1 MKYPFIL
8 RPLGSGAVELRFPD
22 LVGARAVFP
31 SERTGS
37 NHAIAVLLDWIRE
50 RQLNRRRV
58 PLPGAVAPEQMHVA
72 LPQDLVETIVQHNAM
87 LEQSGELQ
95 DMA

>member
-31 SERTGS
+31 SERSGS
-37 NHAIAVLLDWIRE
+37 NNAIAVLLDWIRE
-50 RQLNRRRV
+50 RQQNRRRV
-58 PLPGAVAPEQMHVA
+58 PLPGQLHPSQMHVA
-72 LPQDLVETIVQHNAM
+72 LPAELAESIKRHNAM